1 MNSED
6 HKFLHDVTN
15 KLAKIDGFTG
25 ILKIELGGVNDK
37 IVKIERATNE
47 AIELV
52 KNYRA
57 LLESKEQNKDNEED

>member
-1 MNSED
+1 MTKED
-6 HKFLHDVTN
+6 HVFLHDVTN

-25 ILKIELGGVNDK
+25 MLKADIGGENDRIMKIEK
-37 IVKIERATNE
+37 ATSE

-57 LLESKEQNKDNEED
+57 LLESKETQKSL